1 MLIEND
7 LLSKRVIQYNYMY
20 HESEVDN
27 HPIPDM
33 VEDYVS
39 DILIK
44 GWSKEASK
52 HLKIGISKDADRG
65 VYIKSVSGVV
75 LTPEEYKE
83 LVRMAT
89 ANKG

>member
-1 MLIEND
+1 MLLEKD
-7 LLSKRVIQYNYMY
+7 LLNKRVIQYNYMY
-20 HESEVDN
+20 HETEVDN
-27 HPIPDM
+27 HPNPDIL
-33 VEDYVS
+33 EDYVS

-52 HLKIGISKDADRG
+52 HLKIKISKDAERG
-65 VYIKSVSGVV
+65 TYIKSVSGVV